1 MKEQDHILDD
11 KIVTTYTE
19 DVAPALEQAK
29 AERNATLDC
38 ERFPKD
44 RTFHRAAIIPASVV
58 VEFYRRGINFLNPDE
73 RDQKAI
79 KALLNGEFAHLKTV
93 NARL

>member
-1 MKEQDHILDD
+1 MKEQDHILED
-11 KIVTTYTE
+11 KIVRTYTE
-19 DVAPALEQAK
+19 DVGAVLEQAK
-29 AERNATLDC
+29 AERNADLDC
-38 ERFPKD
+38 ERFPKG
-44 RTFHRAAIIPASVV
+44 RTFHREAYIPASVV

>member
-11 KIVTTYTE
+11 RVVRTYTE

-58 VEFYRRGINFLNPDE
+58 VGFYRRGINFLNPDE
-73 RDQKAI
+73 RDQKTI